1 MKKFICKTILFII
14 PIIII
19 PLIILIYF
27 GFPPPV
33 LSTSMSFN
41 AKALNIKGMQL
52 DGDIDVLAVGSSM
65 SLNNIH
71 TGTVKKY
78 FGVKYVNLSSWGQNI
93 TEDYNLIKLFAQR
106 HKPKTIIISSAY
118 MDFNNHSKGINYH
131 SLENYLDGN
140 KISVFKLRTMSD
152 LLRNSRKYF
161 YMKNDTKN
169 YTSLMYDDCGG
180 INFEKNNFNIN
191 LNRWNGKSIK
201 EFVLDSSRYN
211 YLDSVSLYCSRN
223 DIKLVFIQ
231 SPFREGYY
239 SQLDKQSLNILNTH
253 ENKIN
258 SILSR
263 NNQIFIKTKNQLW
276 RDDLFVDYSHLN
288 KEGAKK
294 YTQYFID
301 EYKSR
306 THNNVYKK

>member
-1 MKKFICKTILFII
+1 MKKFIGKTVLFII

-19 PLIILIYF
+19 PMIILIYY
-27 GFPPPV
+27 GFPPPK
-33 LSTSMSFN
+33 LSKSMSFN
-41 AKALNIKGMQL
+41 AKAWNIKGMQL
-52 DGDIDVLAVGSSM
+52 DGNIDVLAIGSSM

-78 FGVKYVNLSSWGQNI
+78 FGVNYVNLSSWGQNI
-93 TEDYNLIKLFAQR
+93 AEDYNLIKIFSQR

-118 MDFNNHSKGINYH
+118 MDFNNDSKGINYY

-140 KISVFKLRTMSD
+140 KISDFKYLNMRN
-152 LLRNSRKYF
+152 LLSESRNYF
-161 YMKNDTKN
+161 NMKNDTKS
-169 YTSLMYDDCGG
+169 YLSLMYDDCGG

-191 LNRWNGKSIK
+191 LNRWNGNSID
-201 EFVLDSSRYN
+201 EFVFDSSRYN
-211 YLDSVSLYCSRN
+211 YLDSISVYCSRN

-239 SQLDKQSLNILNTH
+239 SQLNKQALNILNTH

-258 SILSR
+258 LILSR
-263 NNQIFIKTKNQLW
+263 NNQIFIKTENQLW

-294 YTQYFID
+294 YTQ
-301 EYKSR
+301 
-306 THNNVYKK
+306 